1 MRRGYKANDQTL
13 CKHVSSTRSRTGKMG
28 NICTFTKLYS
38 FLGFERIFYDKFFVV
53 LFSLNESP
61 HDVKEKCLGEAESV
75 SQHVANGVLVTG
87 ILTSFKIEYNKY
99 RSL

>member
-1 MRRGYKANDQTL
+1 
-13 CKHVSSTRSRTGKMG
+13 MG

-38 FLGFERIFYDKFFVV
+38 FPGFWENILWQIFVV

-75 SQHVANGVLVTG
+75 SQHVANGVLVIG